1 MGLWLD
7 TSASR
12 DGLVREKALFLL
24 QTEPPCLGLPAHSAV
39 ALPTVEGRVDTHVSR
54 FMLLQTAHTW
64 GQRKEHI
71 LTFLLLTCKTNCII
85 GTGAESCMQG
95 R

>member
-7 TSASR
+7 PSASR
-12 DGLVREKALFLL
+12 DGLVREKTLFLL
-24 QTEPPCLGLPAHSAV
+24 QTESPYLGPSAHCAV
-39 ALPTVEGRVDTHVSR
+39 ALPTVVGNYKLYIRR
-54 FMLLQTAHTW
+54 CTW

-71 LTFLLLTCKTNCII
+71 LTFLVLTCKSNCII